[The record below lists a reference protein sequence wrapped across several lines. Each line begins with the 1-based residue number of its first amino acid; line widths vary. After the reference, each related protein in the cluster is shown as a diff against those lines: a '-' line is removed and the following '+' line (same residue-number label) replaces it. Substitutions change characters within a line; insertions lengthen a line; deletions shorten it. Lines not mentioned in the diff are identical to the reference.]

1 MDDDSQTD
9 DSVNSTDDSP
19 VDDSYTDNN
28 NDTQTDDSFDYSSFF
43 DNAEDIEVEDAY
55 DEYEDAHNA
64 GDTND
69 DFDSFLESKGMTRE
83 DLSEESQK
91 ELAEAD
97 LFNSMTKNQ
106 EFNQLTPEQKAQQAL
121 LFTDKNEYQRAMTE
135 KGALP
140 ELQKALERGDI
151 SQKQYDKQAQNIMDR
166 QALYSPVMLEEA
178 EKYWSQGAKHNMS
191 ASKNDAYNRIVED
204 VYNSQN
210 LNARQALNDNIKQGD
225 KSFNTDWHLSD
236 LNNLDTIK
244 NVAKGIGRDVWE
256 DTKHSLDMNLGGVDS
271 RTGDRTLSGYKSSNW
286 NNNKD
291 GKLEVSDRITNMAVN
306 KLTDNGKYFVDFNKD
321 GKASLGDVLGAAGLN
336 YGSKAGNL
344 LGNLV
349 APGTSL
355 GDTFIGSLQGIGTDR
370 NGNKNSVGQAIG
382 QYATNV
388 SKGLMKDATGY
399 LGTNVVNNSPVGG
412 FIDGFV
418 EKAGDKVSDWAGDK
432 IGNLA
437 EKGIKA
443 MTDYHTG
450 QAVNNTIDQFFD
462 NDTAP
467 EIKKEIDENA
477 GGKGISQN
485 ALQGLKKATAYDT
498 ARQNFKSAHDIGD
511 ETSVAVSDA
520 QLKAYIISG
529 FAGNESDALS
539 KLMRGRLLRELRR
552 Y

>member
-9 DSVNSTDDSP
+9 DSVNSADDSP
-19 VDDSYTDNN
+19 VDDSYTDTSEN
-28 NDTQTDDSFDYSSFF
+28 TQNEDSFDYSSFF
-43 DNAEDIEVEDAY
+43 DNAEDVEVEDAY

-69 DFDSFLESKGMTRE
+69 DFDAFLDSKGMTRE

-91 ELAEAD
+91 ELADAD

-121 LFTDKNEYQRAMTE
+121 LFTDKNEYQRAMIE
-135 KGALP
+135 KNALP

-151 SQKQYDKQAQNIMDR
+151 KQEDYDKQVQAIQDR

-191 ASKNDAYNRIVED
+191 AAKDNVYNRIVED

-210 LNARQALNDNIKQGD
+210 LDARQALNENIKQGD
-225 KSFNTDWHLSD
+225 KSFNTDWHLRD
-236 LNNLDTIK
+236 LNSLESVK
-244 NVAKGIGRDVWE
+244 NIAKGVSRDVWE
-256 DTKHSLDMNLGGVDS
+256 DTKHAVDMNLGGTDE
-271 RTGDRTLSGYKSSNW
+271 RTGGRTLAGYKGSNW
-286 NNNKD
+286 NND
-291 GKLEVSDRITNMAVN
+291 GKTSVADRITNIIGN
-306 KLTDNGKYFVDFNKD
+306 KLTDNGKYWVDFNKD
-321 GKASLGDVLGAAGLN
+321 GKFNWTDALGAAALN

-344 LGNLV
+344 LGNMV
-349 APGTSL
+349 APGTSF
-355 GDTFIGSLQGIGTDR
+355 GDTFVGSLQGIGTDK

-382 QYATNV
+382 QYASNV
-388 SKGLMKDATGY
+388 SKGLVKDATGF
-399 LGTNVVNNSPVGG
+399 LGTNVVNRSPIGG

-418 EKAGDKVSDWAGDK
+418 DKAGDKASDWLGDK
-432 IGNLA
+432 VGNLA

-462 NDTAP
+462 DSASP
-467 EIKKEIDENA
+467 EIKKEIEENS
-477 GGKGISQN
+477 GNKSISKEG
-485 ALQGLKKATAYDT
+485 LQKLKTATAYDT
-498 ARQNFKSAHDIGD
+498 ARQNFKAQNQIGD

-520 QLKAYIISG
+520 QLKAYIVSG

-539 KLMRGRLLRELRR
+539 KLMRGKLLRELRR